1 MRRHPQVLVVA
12 LMISLTGAIASESKA
27 AEGTATVAA
36 TAKAHFKQGRMHYQ
50 LGEYREAL
58 NEFKEAYRLKQDPS
72 FLYNIAQCHRQLR
85 EYAEAIRL
93 YGNYL
98 REAPDADNRDEVE
111 RQIRDLKIAAEKQR
125 QKEQS
130 AAPSEAPTTGS
141 PQPIGPLPPA
151 TASIPVPS
159 AGPAGSA
166 DFPSF
171 NSSVPSASVVSGAVD
186 ASRDA
191 QLEVIPDPPEAN
203 ILVNHISMAR
213 RGPAKLRLPPGLYS
227 VALEREGF
235 RGAEGAVTLVA
246 GGHTT
251 LAGTLTETKTHGW
264 RYVGFG
270 LLGVGV
276 LSGGVAIYSY
286 VEGDQKRTGS
296 ADFNTY
302 ASWARWTQGV
312 AISAVV
318 LAAASFWVDWLVN
331 REKAEPGPPVPL
343 LQVPTQAQ

>member
-1 MRRHPQVLVVA
+1 MRRLPQVLVVA
-12 LMISLTGAIASESKA
+12 LMISLISAIASEGKA
-27 AEGTATVAA
+27 AEGTAAVAA

-85 EYAEAIRL
+85 EYSEAIRL

-111 RQIRDLKIAAEKQR
+111 RQIRDLKTAAEKQR
-125 QKEQS
+125 QKEQAS
-130 AAPSEAPTTGS
+130 APPVVPIAPGS
-141 PQPIGPLPPA
+141 PESIGPPA
-151 TASIPVPS
+151 AARMPAPS

-171 NSSVPSASVVSGAVD
+171 TSSVPSASVVPGAVD

-213 RGPAKLRLPPGLYS
+213 RGPARLRLPPGLYS

-235 RGAEGAVTLVA
+235 RGAEGAITLVA

-270 LLGVGV
+270 LLAVGA
-276 LSGGVAIYSY
+276 LSGGV
-286 VEGDQKRTGS
+286 
-296 ADFNTY
+296 
-302 ASWARWTQGV
+302 
-312 AISAVV
+312 
-318 LAAASFWVDWLVN
+318 
-331 REKAEPGPPVPL
+331 
-343 LQVPTQAQ
+343 

>member
-1 MRRHPQVLVVA
+1 VLVVA
-12 LMISLTGAIASESKA
+12 LMISLISAIASEGKA

-58 NEFKEAYRLKQDPS
+58 DQFKEAYRLKQDPS

-111 RQIRDLKIAAEKQR
+111 RQIRDLKAAAEKQR
-125 QKEQS
+125 QQAS
-130 AAPSEAPTTGS
+130 APPVAPIAPGS
-141 PQPIGPLPPA
+141 PEPIGPLAPVAERMPA
-151 TASIPVPS
+151 PS
-159 AGPAGSA
+159 AGAAANAGSA
-166 DFPSF
+166 
-171 NSSVPSASVVSGAVD
+171 SSASSIPSASAEPGAVD

-203 ILVNHISMAR
+203 SLVNHISMAR

-286 VEGDQKRTGS
+286 AEGDQKRTGS

-318 LAAASFWVDWLVN
+318 LAAASFWADWLVN

>member
-1 MRRHPQVLVVA
+1 VA
-12 LMISLTGAIASESKA
+12 LMISLTGGIASESKA

-58 NEFKEAYRLKQDPS
+58 DQFKEAYRLKQDPS

-111 RQIRDLKIAAEKQR
+111 RQIRDLKAAAEKQR
-125 QKEQS
+125 QQAS
-130 AAPSEAPTTGS
+130 APPVAPIAPGS
-141 PQPIGPLPPA
+141 PEPIGPLPPA
-151 TASIPVPS
+151 TARMPAPS
-159 AGPAGSA
+159 AGSAASVGSA
-166 DFPSF
+166 
-171 NSSVPSASVVSGAVD
+171 SSASSIPSASAEPGAID

-286 VEGDQKRTGS
+286 AEGDQKRTGS

-312 AISAVV
+312 AISAAV
-318 LAAASFWVDWLVN
+318 LAGTSFVLDWLVN
-331 REKAEPGPPVPL
+331 REKVDPGPPVPL
-343 LQVPTQAQ
+343 LQVPTQVQ

>member
-1 MRRHPQVLVVA
+1 MV
-12 LMISLTGAIASESKA
+12 SLASAIASEGKA
-27 AEGTATVAA
+27 ADATAALAA

-85 EYAEAIRL
+85 EYSEAIKL

-111 RQIRDLKIAAEKQR
+111 RQIRDLKTAAEKQR
-125 QKEQS
+125 QKEQAS
-130 AAPSEAPTTGS
+130 AAPVVPIAPGL

-151 TASIPVPS
+151 AIPS
-159 AGPAGSA
+159 APAPLGPPGSSAGSA
-166 DFPSF
+166 GSA
-171 NSSVPSASVVSGAVD
+171 SSASSIPSASVVPGAVD
-186 ASRDA
+186 GSRDA
-191 QLEVIPDPPEAN
+191 QLEVISDPPEAN

-246 GGHTT
+246 GDHTT

-270 LLGVGV
+270 LLAVGA
-276 LSGGVAIYSY
+276 LSGGAAIYSY
-286 VEGDQKRTGS
+286 VAANNRAAGS
-296 ADFNTY
+296 TDYNTY
-302 ASWARWTQGV
+302 ASWAEWTQGV
-312 AISAVV
+312 AISAAV
-318 LAAASFWVDWLVN
+318 LAATSFVVDWLVN
-331 REKAEPGPPVPL
+331 RDKVDPGPPAPL
-343 LQVPTQAQ
+343 LRVPTETP

>member
-1 MRRHPQVLVVA
+1 VA
-12 LMISLTGAIASESKA
+12 LMISLISAIASEGKA
-27 AEGTATVAA
+27 AEGTAAVAA

-85 EYAEAIRL
+85 EYSEAIRL

-111 RQIRDLKIAAEKQR
+111 RQIRDLKTAAEKQR
-125 QKEQS
+125 QKEQAS
-130 AAPSEAPTTGS
+130 APPVVPIAPGS
-141 PQPIGPLPPA
+141 PESIGPPA
-151 TASIPVPS
+151 AARMPAPS

-171 NSSVPSASVVSGAVD
+171 TSSVPSASVVPGAVD

-213 RGPAKLRLPPGLYS
+213 RGPARLRLPPGLYS

-235 RGAEGAVTLVA
+235 RGAEGAITLVA

-270 LLGVGV
+270 LLAVGA

-312 AISAVV
+312 AISAAV

-331 REKAEPGPPVPL
+331 REKADPGPPVPL

>member
-1 MRRHPQVLVVA
+1 MRRLPQVLVVA
-12 LMISLTGAIASESKA
+12 LMISLISAIASEGKA

-85 EYAEAIRL
+85 EYSEAIRL

-111 RQIRDLKIAAEKQR
+111 RQIRDLKAAAEKQR
-125 QKEQS
+125 QQAS
-130 AAPSEAPTTGS
+130 APPVAPIAPGS
-141 PQPIGPLPPA
+141 PEPIGPLPPA
-151 TASIPVPS
+151 TASMPVPS

-264 RYVGFG
+264 RYFGFG
-270 LLGVGV
+270 WLGVGV

-286 VEGDQKRTGS
+286 AEGDQKRTGS

-318 LAAASFWVDWLVN
+318 LAGTSFVLDWLVN
-331 REKAEPGPPVPL
+331 REKVDPGPPVPL